1 MCLFMFVWH
10 THIFTLVVS
19 LRMIHVE
26 YTFGFGIGHI
36 IARNIPA
43 KLGSVSALTRV
54 SMKTYN
60 SWKLIVC
67 ILIDPVCAVPTTR
80 NIFGF
85 WKRSTSRVRYLGH
98 HILFS
103 GGKNHT
109 RAPGITHLEHIRSTT
124 EADK

>member
-1 MCLFMFVWH
+1 MFVWH

-36 IARNIPA
+36 IARNTPA
-43 KLGSVSALTRV
+43 KLGSVSTLTRV

-80 NIFGF
+80 KIFVF
-85 WKRSTSRVRYLGH
+85 WKRFVWRARYLGH
-98 HILFS
+98 HTSFS
-103 GGKNHT
+103 TGENHT
-109 RAPGITHLEHIRSTT
+109 GAPGIHHLQHIQSTT
-124 EADK
+124 EADT